1 MIALATKKLVLIAIF
16 SMQFNMV
23 LSIYSRQ
30 FLRNHETREIL
41 HQKSAALHFQKAS
54 TAQYLITGPLAE
66 QLRAKFGFLFDRSQS
81 DEDLDALRREFR
93 FLFQSMNVPDDKLKL
108 LGQTQQRYN
117 KQYAAKIARLS
128 KYFLR
133 PAIVF

>member
-1 MIALATKKLVLIAIF
+1 MISFATKKLVLIAIF
-16 SMQFNMV
+16 AMQFNMV

-41 HQKSAALHFQKAS
+41 RQKS
-54 TAQYLITGPLAE
+54 TARHLQQSATTQYLITGPVAE

-81 DEDLDALRREFR
+81 DDDLDALRREFQ
-93 FLFQSMNVPDDKLKL
+93 FLFRSMNVPDDQLRL

-117 KQYAAKIARLS
+117 KKYAAKIARLS
-128 KYFLR
+128 KYFLK
-133 PAIVF
+133 PTIYF